1 MSKPDWGT
9 LQQQYI
15 AAHSR
20 TGISPVRWCE
30 ENGLKYA
37 TARRHIK
44 KPPKTAQEKVRNSAQ
59 KDPAQTA
66 QKRATKSAE
75 KNPEKI
81 SQKIFPEAQEKTF
94 NPDEFGLNERETIFA
109 EQVGYGA
116 KLIDAYRSAGY
127 SDNPKMAYA
136 EASKMVRKPN
146 IRRAI
151 TWLRDRRQRRL
162 ALTEQEIIH
171 QLSAIASMDAN
182 AFSQIR
188 RVNCRYCW
196 GDDHQ
201 YQWRDVDEYE
211 RACASALAESKAPPM
226 FDGGTGFVDTTIPN
240 DDCPRCNGEGR
251 MELFFPDTTQLDGPE
266 RWGYLGV
273 EETTN
278 GLKVKTASP
287 EAARKELM
295 AYLKA
300 TKGRA
305 PAGGSTVGKSN
316 EDFDLEWKRLRNAKL
331 EAEIENIRNGKQ
343 ESNLVVVHNALQ
355 IPGAVQPTQEDIDEE
370 D

>member
-1 MSKPDWGT
+1 MSKPDWET

-59 KDPAQTA
+59 KDAAQTA

-81 SQKIFPEAQEKTF
+81 SQKIFPEEQEETF
-94 NPDEFGLNERETIFA
+94 NPDEFGISEQQGVFA
-109 EQVGYGA
+109 QHVAMG
-116 KLIDAYRSAGY
+116 KRLIDAYRLAGYKSEGNTASAG
-127 SDNPKMAYA
+127 
-136 EASKMVRKPN
+136 ASQLLRN
-146 IRRAI
+146 IKVSRAI
-151 TWLRDRRQRRL
+151 RWLRDKRQKRL
-162 ALTEQEIIH
+162 ALTEEEIIH
-171 QLSAIASMDAN
+171 QLSSIASADPN
-182 AFSQIR
+182 LISQIR

-201 YQWRDVDEYE
+201 YQWRDIDEYE
-211 RACASALAESKAPPM
+211 RACASALAENKAPPE
-226 FDGGTGFVDTTIPN
+226 FDGGIGFADMTVPN
-240 DDCPRCNGEGR
+240 EECPRCNGEGR
-251 MELFFPDTTQLDGPE
+251 MDLFFADTSMLDGPE
-266 RWGYLGV
+266 RWLVTGV
-273 EETTN
+273 EETMN
-278 GLKVKTASP
+278 GLKVKMASP
-287 EAARKELM
+287 EAARRELLSYIRATRRVIPGDGNQPATDKESLE
-295 AYLKA
+295 LK
-300 TKGRA
+300 G
-305 PAGGSTVGKSN
+305 
-316 EDFDLEWKRLRNAKL
+316 LELRNAKL
-331 EAEIENIRNGKQ
+331 EAEIENIRNGKR